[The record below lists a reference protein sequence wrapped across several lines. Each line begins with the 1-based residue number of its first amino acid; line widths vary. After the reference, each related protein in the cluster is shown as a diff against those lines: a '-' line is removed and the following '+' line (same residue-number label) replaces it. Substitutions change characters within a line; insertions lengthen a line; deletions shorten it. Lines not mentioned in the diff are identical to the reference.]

1 MRKVTLALITAG
13 VLAGALYANS
23 NHMGDHMH
31 DGKMMNHSTV
41 EGKSTQA
48 MAMMNPQECKKMH
61 SKFHQETKTEQ
72 SSVQDPRMKL
82 LDELYAPEEF
92 SG

>member
-1 MRKVTLALITAG
+1 MRKVTLALIIAG
-13 VLAGALYANS
+13 VFAGALYANS
-23 NHMGDHMH
+23 DHTGNHMHE
-31 DGKMMNHSTV
+31 GKMMNHST
-41 EGKSTQA
+41 EDGKPTQ

-61 SKFHQETKTEQ
+61 SKFHEETKTEQ